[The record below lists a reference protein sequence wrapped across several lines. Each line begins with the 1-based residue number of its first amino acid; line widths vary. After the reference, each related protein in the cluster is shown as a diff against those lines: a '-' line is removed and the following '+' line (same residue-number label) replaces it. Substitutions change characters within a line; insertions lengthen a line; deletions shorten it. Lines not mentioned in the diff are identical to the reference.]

1 VRRDAE
7 VDVVAGLLDLGS
19 LAESV
24 LRATDAFV
32 VLVDSSEK
40 IVAANPTVIAAT
52 GIAESDLVD
61 ADAVGL
67 LVVPRDAP
75 EFRQALRLAARRGL
89 PSAHEHE
96 FPAVDDV
103 GHRAIAWSV
112 SAVSAAPTV
121 VACIG
126 VDVTATRNEF
136 EVLRGRAVTDELT
149 GLPNRAGLL
158 EQLAT
163 MAGTGAAVVFCD
175 LNGFKAVNDTLGHE
189 AGDAVLVQVARRLKQ
204 TVRGEDFVARLGGD
218 EFVIVVP
225 PDPNS
230 NFEAFGRRLLRAMRQ
245 PMMLPG
251 AVAANVGMSIGSAVL
266 EIGHDPA
273 LVLSQADR
281 NMYIMKSSQP
291 SRALGGIQAAS

>member
-1 VRRDAE
+1 
-7 VDVVAGLLDLGS
+7 
-19 LAESV
+19 
-24 LRATDAFV
+24 
-32 VLVDSSEK
+32 
-40 IVAANPTVIAAT
+40 
-52 GIAESDLVD
+52 
-61 ADAVGL
+61 
-67 LVVPRDAP
+67 
-75 EFRQALRLAARRGL
+75 LRLAARRSL
-89 PSAHEHE
+89 PSSHEHD
-96 FPAVDDV
+96 FPAIDDA
-103 GHRAIAWSV
+103 GRRAIAWSV
-112 SAVSAAPTV
+112 SNVASSPTV

-158 EQLAT
+158 EQLGG

-175 LNGFKAVNDTLGHE
+175 LNGFKAVNDTLGHD

-251 AVAANVGMSIGSAVL
+251 GVAANVGMSIGSAVL
-266 EIGHDPA
+266 EAGHDPTS
-273 LVLSQADR
+273 VLSQADR
-281 NMYIMKSSQP
+281 NMYVMKSSQP
-291 SRALGGIQAAS
+291 SRGLSSELAAD

>member
-1 VRRDAE
+1 MRAE
-7 VDVVAGLLDLGS
+7 LLDLIS
-19 LAESV
+19 LPEAV
-24 LRATDAFV
+24 LRRTDAFV
-32 VLVDSSEK
+32 VLVDGSEK
-40 IVAANPTVIAAT
+40 ILAVNPTVAEAT
-52 GIAESDLVD
+52 GRSAAELVD
-61 ADAVGL
+61 TDAVAA
-67 LVVPRDAP
+67 LVVPREAP
-75 EFRQALRLAARRGL
+75 DFRKALRLAVRRSL
-89 PSAHEHE
+89 SSAQEHD
-96 FPAVDDV
+96 FPALNEV
-103 GHRAIAWSV
+103 GRRAIAWSV
-112 SAVSAAPTV
+112 SAVRSAPTV

-126 VDVTATRNEF
+126 VDVTATRNEY

-158 EQLAT
+158 EQLAG

-175 LNGFKAVNDTLGHE
+175 LNGFKAVNDTLGHD

-251 AVAANVGMSIGSAVL
+251 GLAANVGMSIGSAVL
-266 EIGHDPA
+266 EAGSDPVS
-273 LVLSQADR
+273 VLGQADT
-281 NMYIMKSSQP
+281 NMYLMKSSQP
-291 SRALGGIQAAS
+291 SRALGG

>member
-1 VRRDAE
+1 MVT
-7 VDVVAGLLDLGS
+7 GMLDLGS

-24 LRATDAFV
+24 LRVTEAFV
-32 VLVDSSEK
+32 VLVDSTEQ
-40 IVAANPTVIAAT
+40 ILAVNPTVVQAT
-52 GIAESDLVD
+52 GRDESELIGS
-61 ADAVGL
+61 DAVSA

-75 EFRQALRLAARRGL
+75 DFRQALRLAARRSL
-89 PSAHEHE
+89 PTAREHD
-96 FPAVDDV
+96 FPAVDEV
-103 GHRAIAWSV
+103 GRRAIAWSV
-112 SAVSAAPTV
+112 SVVASSPIV
-121 VACIG
+121 VACLG

-149 GLPNRAGLL
+149 GLANRAGLL
-158 EQLAT
+158 EQLAG

-175 LNGFKAVNDTLGHE
+175 LNGFKAVNDTLGHD

-251 AVAANVGMSIGSAVL
+251 GVAANVGMSIGSAVL
-266 EIGHDPA
+266 EPDADPA
-273 LVLSQADR
+273 SVLSQADR

-291 SRALGGIQAAS
+291 SRALGGAMVAG

>member
-1 VRRDAE
+1 MVAE
-7 VDVVAGLLDLGS
+7 LLDLRL

-32 VLVDSSEK
+32 VLVDSSER
-40 IVAANPTVIAAT
+40 IIAVNPTVVQAT
-52 GIAESDLVD
+52 GRDEAELIG
-61 ADAVGL
+61 ADAVAA

-75 EFRQALRLAARRGL
+75 DFRQALRLAARRTL
-89 PSAHEHE
+89 PTSHEHD

-103 GHRAIAWSV
+103 GRRAIAWSV
-112 SAVSAAPTV
+112 SAVAAAPV
-121 VACIG
+121 VIACFG

-158 EQLAT
+158 EQLAG

-175 LNGFKAVNDTLGHE
+175 LNGFKAVNDSLGHD

-251 AVAANVGMSIGSAVL
+251 GVAANVGMSIGSAVL
-266 EIGHDPA
+266 EAGHDPA
-273 LVLSQADR
+273 SVLIQADR
-281 NMYIMKSSQP
+281 NMYVMKSSQP
-291 SRALGGIQAAS
+291 SRALGGAAVSA

>member
-1 VRRDAE
+1 MVAE
-7 VDVVAGLLDLGS
+7 LLDLGS
-19 LAESV
+19 LAETA

-32 VLVDSSEK
+32 VLVDSSEH
-40 IVAANPTVIAAT
+40 ILAVNPAVLAAT
-52 GIAESDLVD
+52 GQTEADLLD
-61 ADAVGL
+61 ADAVAA

-75 EFRQALRLAARRGL
+75 DFRKSLRLAARRGL
-89 PSAHEHE
+89 ASAHEHDL
-96 FPAVDDV
+96 PALDDV
-103 GHRAIAWSV
+103 GRRAIAWSV
-112 SAVSAAPTV
+112 SIIRSAPTV

-158 EQLAT
+158 EQLAG

-175 LNGFKAVNDTLGHE
+175 LNGFKAVNDTLGHD

-251 AVAANVGMSIGSAVL
+251 GVAANVGMSIGSAVL
-266 EIGHDPA
+266 EAGHDPA
-273 LVLSQADR
+273 TVLSQADS
-281 NMYIMKSSQP
+281 NMYLMKSSQP
-291 SRALGGIQAAS
+291 SRALGGEMAAT

>member
-1 VRRDAE
+1 M
-7 VDVVAGLLDLGS
+7 VAGLLDLGS

-24 LRATDAFV
+24 LRVTEAFV
-32 VLVDSSEK
+32 VLADSSET
-40 IVAANPTVIAAT
+40 ILVANPTVMAAT
-52 GIAESDLVD
+52 GKTEADLTGE
-61 ADAVGL
+61 DAVST

-75 EFRQALRLAARRGL
+75 GFRQALRLAARRSL
-89 PSAHEHE
+89 PTAQEFE

-103 GHRAIAWSV
+103 GRRAIAWSV
-112 SAVSAAPTV
+112 SIVGSAPTV

-163 MAGTGAAVVFCD
+163 HAGTGAAVVFCD
-175 LNGFKAVNDTLGHE
+175 LNGFKAVNDTLGHD

-251 AVAANVGMSIGSAVL
+251 GLAANVGMSIGSAVL
-266 EIGHDPA
+266 GAGEDPA
-273 LVLSQADR
+273 LVLSQADH
-281 NMYIMKSSQP
+281 NMYLMKSSQP
-291 SRALGGIQAAS
+291 SRALGGPAPAV